1 MPRSTSKKPARTDT
15 TNRGSR
21 SSKATAPA
29 RLFDVTRSARRPVEG
44 TFEYVP
50 LEQIRLAKNPRRDIS
65 PEGIDRLA
73 GMLMSSGQL
82 EPAIGRRFDTD
93 DVMVYAGQRRFLAA
107 QRSGE
112 LAGVDGFEG
121 LKPVDTLLVRL
132 LDYTPTDADIRRI
145 QAQENQHEDLSL
157 RDKQDQFA
165 DCWLARVGGFED
177 DRLASVCAELGY
189 DAKLAWNLRRQLT
202 LPDELRG
209 RVSERPSGDQ
219 LSIKMANRLA
229 DMGETS
235 SSLMHAVAA
244 RITTADHHQQALNSI
259 GEFVQRTVIEQPDLY
274 AVRLEEGAAVLDGHE
289 QIERARAHL
298 SSGGRETLVQ
308 TLGCDADKL
317 ELELQALSARAQRQ
331 MFRLDVDR
339 SLRDRAAAGRYA
351 WVHERGADYA
361 AAMWVVAPEFMIAAV
376 HEALAASDSDTAA
389 ARDESYFGAADAGD
403 EETEEALANER
414 ARREEV
420 RKLHEEA
427 TNSNLGLGYDIS
439 TGLLEPRGEQLDA
452 LRSIVVRLLA
462 DQYPSIVAYGAGWTS
477 RERQQPVGDTGRFE
491 PLQVG
496 AIVDAELQRALED
509 PDPLRGILQFVSR
522 WAAAFVLDPNGV
534 PRTTALGSDRMARKV
549 QAVLPAGESQLR
561 SAVWQLMRP
570 MLSPRLAEVN
580 RDEFVLDDTLALAA
594 DIDAARA
601 DSALEDIDLGE
612 EQQAA

>member
-1 MPRSTSKKPARTDT
+1 MPDSTSKKPARTVPT
-15 TNRGSR
+15 SRGSR
-21 SSKATAPA
+21 SRKTTVPA
-29 RLFDVTRSARRPVEG
+29 RLFDVTRSARRPLEG

-50 LEQIRLAKNPRRDIS
+50 LEHIRLAKNPRRDIS

-82 EPAIGRRFDTD
+82 EPAIGRRLGTD
-93 DVMVYAGQRRFLAA
+93 EVVVYAGQRRFLAA
-107 QRSGE
+107 QRSVE
-112 LAGVDGFEG
+112 LAGTDGFEG

-132 LDYTPTDADIRRI
+132 LDYNPTEADIRRI

-165 DCWLARVGGFED
+165 DCWLARTGGSED
-177 DRLASVCAELGY
+177 DRLASVCVELGY

-219 LSIKMANRLA
+219 LSITMANRLA

-235 SSLMHAVAA
+235 PSLMHAVAA

-259 GEFVQRTVIEQPDLY
+259 GEFVQRTVVEQPDLY

-308 TLGCDADKL
+308 TLGCEPDKL

-361 AAMWVVAPEFMIAAV
+361 AAMWVIAPEFMIAAV
-376 HEALAASDSDTAA
+376 HEALAGSDSDAA
-389 ARDESYFGAADAGD
+389 MRDESYFGAADAGD

-414 ARREEV
+414 ARREEI

-427 TNSNLGLGYDIS
+427 ANSNLGLGYDIS

-452 LRSIVVRLLA
+452 LRSIVVRLLS
-462 DQYPSIVAYGAGWTS
+462 DQYPSIIAYGAGWTS

-496 AIVDAELQRALED
+496 AIVDAELARALED

-549 QAVLPAGESQLR
+549 QAALPAGESPLR

-580 RDEFVLDDTLALAA
+580 RDEFVLDDTLAPAA
-594 DIDAARA
+594 DMEAARA